1 MQEDPQVRSWEDGQ
15 YNMNHMSIEE
25 TYGFGILNEGQA
37 IAVAK
42 NVKIRPNEFTMPAR
56 SVFNLSE
63 ANNTYTDL
71 ATAAIFDAS
80 NPIVVNN

>member
-1 MQEDPQVRSWEDGQ
+1 VQEDSHLRSWEDGQ

-25 TYGFGILNEGQA
+25 TYGVGILNEGQA

-42 NVKIRPNEFTMPAR
+42 NMKIRPNEFTMPVP

-63 ANNTYTDL
+63 ANNTYTKV
-71 ATAAIFDAS
+71 S
-80 NPIVVNN
+80 P